1 MKKKEEKRIIAYI
14 PNGRVW
20 DSFLE
25 HIKSVHGKTY
35 GLMGVEVQNALKQ
48 YVENYDQVSVQKYES
63 EINALKMENEHLKG
77 SQKKYDQLY
86 SDYRKLR
93 NNYDHLQERF
103 NKSQNELNISERE
116 NSQLRVVVAK
126 IEKLSLWERVL
137 NRLPSEVKQ
146 LTTEKED

>member
-1 MKKKEEKRIIAYI
+1 MCLIMEKSQSKEI
-14 PNGRVW
+14 RVKLSDSLIW
-20 DSFLE
+20 MSFLDYIQ
-25 HIKSVHGKTY
+25 HKHGKTY
-35 GLMGVEVQNALKQ
+35 GVIGIELQNALIQ
-48 YVENYDQVSVQKYES
+48 YLKLPEGVDIDELVNKHEYEL
-63 EINALKMENEHLKG
+63 ERLQNLLNRKTEEH
-77 SQKKYDQLY
+77 D
-86 SDYRKLR
+86 KLR
-93 NNYDHLQERF
+93 NRYDHLQERF